1 MAREVWIT
9 GYGLLSPQGETPDEW
24 WPKLQDPALFRQ
36 AIDSESFP
44 PFHVFPIRNYDLSR
58 QVPKPGD
65 QRAMGPLM
73 HYGAYAAGVALDAAG
88 IKGNEAL
95 LLETNLV
102 VAAGGGER
110 DWTLDHQLIAEL
122 DKAPDKAAVLNRRL
136 SDDLRPTLFL
146 AQLPNLFAGN
156 ISLVHGVSG
165 SSRTFMGEEPAGVDA
180 VRIAFEKIAAGQ
192 GDLFLVG
199 AASNASRPDILYA
212 LHAGGLL
219 MTAPPDTNLWD
230 RPEAGID
237 FGSAGAFL
245 VLESREHAEARGAEP
260 SARLSAVLNDRSDR
274 RPGAA
279 AAKARRQLD
288 RLAPALKRERVAV
301 LSGACGMRGITREE
315 HGFLDGA
322 RRGRHEGG
330 GARHRG
336 RLRPQLRGV
345 VPGQSRA
352 RRLVPGAARGVPA
365 AQSRRAARDPC
376 CRRAGRPGSGDGLG
390 ADARRGH
397 GSGGGDRWQLR
408 RQRAW
413 RWRSRA
419 SASSRRSAA
428 AARRTGASSPPAPRA
443 STASRASRP
452 RA

>member
-9 GYGLLSPQGETPDEW
+9 GYGLLSPQGETPEAW
-24 WPKLQDPALFRQ
+24 WPKLQDPAQFRQ

-44 PFHVFPIRNYDLSR
+44 PFHVFPIRDYDLSR

-88 IKGNEAL
+88 VKGNEAL
-95 LLETNLV
+95 LLETHLV

-156 ISLVHGVSG
+156 ISLVHGVAG
-165 SSRTFMGEEPAGVDA
+165 SSRTFMGEEPAGIDA
-180 VRIAFEKIAAGQ
+180 VRIAYEKIAAGQ

-199 AASNASRPDILYA
+199 AASNASRPDIIYA

-219 MTAPPDTNLWD
+219 MTAPAETNLWD
-230 RPEAGID
+230 RPEAGVN

-245 VLESREHAEARGAEP
+245 VLEAPEHARARGAKP
-260 SARLSAVLNDRSDR
+260 LARLKAVLNDRSDR

-288 RLAPALKRERVAV
+288 RLLPALKRERLAV

-315 HGFLDGA
+315 HGFLGA
-322 RRGRHEGG
+322 LGEAGIKAAVRGT
-330 GARHRG
+330 
-336 RLRPQLRGV
+336 
-345 VPGQSRA
+345 
-352 RRLVPGAARGVPA
+352 GAAFGHSFEASFPA
-365 AQSRRAARDPC
+365 NLVLAVSCLERRAIFPPLNPGEPLETRIA
-376 CRRAGRPGSGDGLG
+376 AGPVDQVVVTSWGTSHGEGMALVEAIDGS
-390 ADARRGH
+390 
-397 GSGGGDRWQLR
+397 
-408 RQRAW
+408 
-413 RWRSRA
+413 
-419 SASSRRSAA
+419 
-428 AARRTGASSPPAPRA
+428 
-443 STASRASRP
+443 
-452 RA
+452 

>member
-9 GYGLLSPQGETPDEW
+9 GYGLLSPQGEAPDQW
-24 WPKLQDPALFRQ
+24 WPNLQDPALFRQ
-36 AIDSESFP
+36 AINSESFA
-44 PFHVFPIRNYDLSR
+44 PFHVFPIRAYDLSR

-88 IKGNEAL
+88 IKGNQAL
-95 LLETNLV
+95 LLETHMV

-156 ISLVHGVSG
+156 ISLIHGVAG

-180 VRIAFEKIAAGQ
+180 VRIAFEKIGAGQ

-199 AASNASRPDILYA
+199 AASNASRPDIIYA

-219 MTAPPDTNLWD
+219 MTAPAATNLWD
-230 RPEAGID
+230 RPEAGIN

-245 VLESREHAEARGAEP
+245 VLELREHAEARGARP
-260 SARLSAVLNDRSDR
+260 VARLSAVLNDRSDR

-288 RLAPALKRERVAV
+288 RLLPGLKRERLAV
-301 LSGACGMRGITREE
+301 LSGACGMRSITREE
-315 HGFLDGA
+315 HGFLDALAASGVKA
-322 RRGRHEGG
+322 AVRGT
-330 GARHRG
+330 
-336 RLRPQLRGV
+336 
-345 VPGQSRA
+345 
-352 RRLVPGAARGVPA
+352 GAAFGHSFEASFPA
-365 AQSRRAARDPC
+365 NLILAVSCLERRAIFPPLNPDEPLETRVA
-376 CRRAGRPGSGDGLG
+376 AGPVDQVVVTAWGQMRGEGMALVEAIDGS
-390 ADARRGH
+390 
-397 GSGGGDRWQLR
+397 
-408 RQRAW
+408 
-413 RWRSRA
+413 
-419 SASSRRSAA
+419 
-428 AARRTGASSPPAPRA
+428 
-443 STASRASRP
+443 
-452 RA
+452 